1 MQQTVKKQKV
11 GEVGLGGVGT
21 QDTNKPQFKT
31 QVTTG
36 NSWQAINQKNNFA
49 FQQPK

>member
-21 QDTNKPQFKT
+21 QDTNKP
-31 QVTTG
+31 
-36 NSWQAINQKNNFA
+36 
-49 FQQPK
+49 